1 MPLVRFLVDVGGAW
15 AAGSEVELPAIEAA
29 KWADGYR
36 AELVADEP
44 AAELVADEPAVETAH
59 RRPAAERRRR
69 S

>member
-15 AAGSEVELPAIEAA
+15 AEGCEVELPAIEAA

-44 AAELVADEPAVETAH
+44 AVKNTH